1 MRGLTEEVK
10 LEKEVALQEKT
21 LTEKDHQILELKSLE
36 SETSI
41 EDLGNLIGSVC
52 PLYASL
58 KLKNYIKPQSV
69 TIDACTLQPMSILQ
83 VH

>member
-1 MRGLTEEVK
+1 MRGLTEEIK

-52 PLYASL
+52 PFRMFCINVVCQFEVE
-58 KLKNYIKPQSV
+58 KL
-69 TIDACTLQPMSILQ
+69 
-83 VH
+83 H